1 MSVVLWQLAAVTCV
15 SDDGVVPS
23 KLGSVS
29 LKKSGCRVLG
39 MTTHTQKKLDEIE
52 RKFIEI
58 ATHVKF
64 QNKKGRTDI
73 NTDMERFFKQV
84 LNAYCGYDLRST
96 NEKISTFPAI
106 DLRDLGNRVCYQ
118 ITSTNRPAKIKST
131 IDTFVSKKMFNEYDD
146 LVFLIL
152 TDQPACKAPEPLP
165 ALMKDTTVSVMSIA
179 DLDFQISRIHDEY
192 TINKIHSLAMLE
204 YAPPLGSRSYVIEAP
219 AKSNFLSM
227 QRLIDQT
234 GYDPK
239 ENKDEINTYICD
251 FTKFVK
257 MLENMQ
263 IDQRLTLHKL
273 VMKSELRPHHHDW
286 LYYRKKRSVFDFRE
300 DKEALDSLEGQCF
313 DYDFYFQIG
322 DEGEFPAICL
332 KRMTTLDLNIFE
344 EIRKV
349 AKYDEDMVREMIV
362 SLDFKCI
369 AL

>member
-1 MSVVLWQLAAVTCV
+1 MPA
-15 SDDGVVPS
+15 DGVVPAR
-23 KLGSVS
+23 LGGVS
-29 LKKSGCRVLG
+29 LGKSGCRVIG

-73 NTDMERFFKQV
+73 NDDMERFFKQV
-84 LNAYCGYDLRST
+84 LNAYYGYDLRTT
-96 NEKISTFPAI
+96 NEKVSTFPAI

-118 ITSTNRPAKIKST
+118 ITSTNRSAKINST

-152 TDQPACKAPEPLP
+152 TDQPVCKIPEPLP
-165 ALMKDTTVSVMSIA
+165 GLMKDTTVSIISIT

-204 YAPPLGSRSYVIEAP
+204 YAPPSGSRSYVVKAP
-219 AKSNFLSM
+219 ARSSFLSM
-227 QRLIDQT
+227 QRLIDQS

-239 ENKDEINTYICD
+239 ENKDEINTYIRD
-251 FTKFVK
+251 FTKFVEI
-257 MLENMQ
+257 LEEMD

-286 LYYRKKRSVFDFRE
+286 LYYRKKRSAFDFRE
-300 DKEALDSLEGQCF
+300 DKEALESLEGQCF
-313 DYDFYFQIG
+313 DYNWYFEIG

-332 KRMTTLDLNIFE
+332 KKMTKLDLNIFE
-344 EIRKV
+344 EIRKI
-349 AKYDEDMVREMIV
+349 AKYDEDLVREMIV